1 MAGRKQ
7 SCDRRG
13 TNAAGPLVSF
23 GWRAASCATRS
34 PCIGRAGFHIT
45 VFELSYLQRDG
56 WSGAEHVWLWA
67 AGGIN
72 KRNGI
77 FTVNASIDQTA
88 IGLGMATLMGACIG
102 FERQWRQRMAGLR
115 TNTLVAIGAAS
126 FVVFSGLFPGEDS
139 PTRMAAQVVS
149 GIGFLGA
156 GIIFREGLHVT
167 GLNTAATL
175 WCSAAVGLLAGS
187 GHPLHAALSTGFVVL
202 VNLTLR
208 PLVRIINRQPIT
220 QAETDLHYRVRVV
233 CRSPEEA
240 HVRALLLQSTGNG
253 QLSLRR
259 LDSTDLEESGRV
271 EVTAQLTAPS
281 KSDAILEQ
289 VVGRLSLEPTV
300 SAASWS
306 VGPMLE

>member
-1 MAGRKQ
+1 MRP
-7 SCDRRG
+7 SCTG
-13 TNAAGPLVSF
+13 S
-23 GWRAASCATRS
+23 
-34 PCIGRAGFHIT
+34 AGFHVT
-45 VFELSYLQRDG
+45 VFELSYQERIG
-56 WSGAEHVWLWA
+56 WSGVEHGWLWA
-67 AGGIN
+67 AAESASKSN
-72 KRNGI
+72 RN
-77 FTVNASIDQTA
+77 FTVNASIDQAA
-88 IGLGMATLMGACIG
+88 ISLGMATLMGACIG

-126 FVVFSGLFPGEDS
+126 FVVFESLFPDDGS
-139 PTRMAAQVVS
+139 PTRVAAQVVS

-187 GHPLHAALSTGFVVL
+187 GHPLHAALATMFVVL

-208 PLVRIINRQPIT
+208 PLVRIINRQPIA
-220 QAETDLHYRVRVV
+220 QAETDFHYSVRVV
-233 CRSPEEA
+233 CRNPEEA

-259 LDSTDLEESGRV
+259 LDSIDLGESGRV
-271 EVTAQLTAPS
+271 EVTAQLTSAA
-281 KSDAILEQ
+281 KNDAVLEQ

-306 VGPMLE
+306 VGPILE